1 MLQKAP
7 LRKSAP
13 GPPTMSASYV
23 SWTARAAW
31 TACLQILPRKTT
43 LERPKVV
50 RTWCV
55 LTILTSRC
63 ASPHNR
69 VNFLDISTS
78 KSGLRLSV
86 FNTFVVEMCNSVHF
100 FNINSQGRSK
110 PAMFSINLLTSK
122 CASRHSR
129 VHYFNVS
136 PRSGFNIL
144 TSKCAL
150 RHSRMRCLKFW
161 LGSVLRATTACIFW
175 TSQLSNVLRAWGV
188 LACWLQNVLRTTAAC
203 AFWAAQF
210 QKYPKHAVFWA
221 FDFEICFAP
230 QRRAFISVSKSAPKR
245 KIKKLTSKGASRHS
259 GVQFS
264 ISHTTRWLRS
274 YSSTLRS
281 HKTMEK
287 TQCFATVLPTF
298 LRTLMFFRLT
308 LSLFWLFLFSVSLT
322 VLTTSWTS
330 KLPMIT
336 NSYASVACKRFI
348 PSCSA
353 IGQISIG
360 ARSPLLP
367 GFGFIAY
374 KAGWKVYT
382 IEQNDTTHHSP
393 THPPKKCAFSGDPI
407 WHRSNRSWPRWV
419 LCPPSA
425 LCR

>member
-23 SWTARAAW
+23 SWTARATW

-69 VNFLDISTS
+69 VHFLDISTS

-86 FNTFVVEMCNSVHF
+86 FNTFVVEMCNSAHF
-100 FNINSQGRSK
+100 FNISTHKGAPNLQC
-110 PAMFSINLLTSK
+110 FSINLLTSK

-129 VHYFNVS
+129 VHYFNFS
-136 PRSGFNIL
+136 PRSGLNIL

-175 TSQLSNVLRAWGV
+175 TSHLSSVLRAWGV
-188 LACWLQNVLRTTAAC
+188 LAFWLQHVLRTTAAC

-221 FDFEICFAP
+221 FEFEICFAP

-245 KIKKLTSKGASRHS
+245 KIKKIDFKR
-259 GVQFS
+259 
-264 ISHTTRWLRS
+264 
-274 YSSTLRS
+274 
-281 HKTMEK
+281 
-287 TQCFATVLPTF
+287 CFAQQRRAIFDLSYDQMAPQLLFDPPEPQNNGKNTMFRDCSTYLSAHLDVLSTDSLSSDSF
-298 LRTLMFFRLT
+298 S
-308 LSLFWLFLFSVSLT
+308 SLFLWLFSPQVGLLSFLW
-322 VLTTSWTS
+322 L
-330 KLPMIT
+330 
-336 NSYASVACKRFI
+336 
-348 PSCSA
+348 
-353 IGQISIG
+353 QISMHLLH
-360 ARSPLLP
+360 ARGFDPAVARLDRYPLELDRHFCLGSGSSPTRLDGKYIYIL
-367 GFGFIAY
+367 
-374 KAGWKVYT
+374 YT

-393 THPPKKCAFSGDPI
+393 THPPKKMCFLRGSDLA
-407 WHRSNRSWPRWV
+407 
-419 LCPPSA
+419 
-425 LCR
+425 